1 MRSILLFILLL
12 PINHIFPQNDDSRS
26 YREKQRSG
34 DYYPYIEL
42 SDKDN
47 IKWPTNYDISV
58 FVNELSDVSIKN
70 ENFYIKFNAYYT
82 SNQDSIYITENGQK
96 LYTGA
101 NSLVAFEYPEGD
113 RQISGVTFDEK
124 VLFNGDSINVFT
136 GYFEGDL
143 FHKWDLRDFPFD
155 TQELKLKF
163 SSKFDTSLVVL
174 NEGNFQKSTIVFDD
188 IDYLKEGYVIDA
200 LKVTKSTSSG
210 PVLDFADS
218 TRPAVYD
225 EIIFNIV
232 LNREGNYLFFKLFF
246 GAFLSYIISLLVFFI
261 DKKLFETRITLSL
274 GGIFGAVGNKYFV
287 ENSLPE
293 TLILTKA
300 DTLNNMI
307 ILFIVINIFIVIA
320 QSTKNIN
327 IGVFENNR
335 PSIVL
340 SLLSFLAV
348 VLLIINV

>member
-1 MRSILLFILLL
+1 MRLALLFIFLLQT
-12 PINHIFPQNDDSRS
+12 NHVISQNEDPRS
-26 YREKQRSG
+26 YIEKQRSG

-58 FVNELSDVSIKN
+58 FVNELSDISIKN
-70 ENFYIKFNAYYT
+70 ENFYVRLNAYYT
-82 SNQDSIYITENGQK
+82 SSQDSIYITDNGQK
-96 LYTGA
+96 LYTDA
-101 NSLVAFEYPEGD
+101 NNLLAFEYPEGD
-113 RQISGVTFDEK
+113 RELSDVNYDEK
-124 VLFNGDSINVFT
+124 VFFDGDSINVSI

-174 NEGNFQKSTIVFDD
+174 NEGDFQKSRIVFDD

-200 LKVTKSTSSG
+200 LKVTKSSSSG
-210 PVLDFADS
+210 PVLNFADS

-232 LNREGNYLFFKLFF
+232 LSREGNYLFFKLFF
-246 GAFLSYIISLLVFFI
+246 GAFLSYIISLLVFLI

-293 TLILTKA
+293 ILTLTKA

-307 ILFIVINIFIVIA
+307 ILFIVLNIFIVIA

-327 IGVFENNR
+327 IGVFENNK
-335 PSIVL
+335 PSIFL
-340 SLLSFLAV
+340 SLFSFLAV
-348 VLLIINV
+348 VLLIINI